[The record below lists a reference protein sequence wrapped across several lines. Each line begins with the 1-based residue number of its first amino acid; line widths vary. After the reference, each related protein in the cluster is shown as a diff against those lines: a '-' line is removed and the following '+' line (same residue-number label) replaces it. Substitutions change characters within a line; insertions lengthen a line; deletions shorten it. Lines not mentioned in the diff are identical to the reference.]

1 MPLRVVFFGNSQS
14 VFSNRHFQALLNTP
28 CRVVGAVDVPP
39 SKRASTNPT
48 LTDFPNFAAIVHQH
62 GLPIFEPASPNLLD
76 FVKAMGDLS
85 PDLFLAV
92 GYTNLLK
99 EPILAIPRMLAA
111 NFHASLL
118 PAYRGKHPVFWALRR
133 GERWAGLTVHAMDLG
148 LDTGDILYQVRVRTR
163 KRDSVATL
171 YDRIIDRSLNLVGR
185 LLEDA
190 EHGTLPRRPQPK
202 SGASYYS
209 SVSEEDFRLDWSRDA
224 EQLRRWIQT
233 SPGQCF
239 LDVAGQRIFFLDAE
253 LAERRDD
260 VSPGLLVQMG
270 RTSCTVAAGKGAL
283 RLRWVRTAQG
293 EEKSLPQMC
302 RELGLEQGSYLE

>member
-1 MPLRVVFFGNSQS
+1 MPLRVIFFGNSQS

-28 CRVVGAVDVPP
+28 CQVVGAVDVPP
-39 SKRASTNPT
+39 SKRVSTNPT
-48 LTDFPNFAAIVHQH
+48 LTDFPSFAAIAHQR
-62 GLPIFEPASPNLLD
+62 GLRVLEPASPNLPD
-76 FVKAMGDLS
+76 FVKAMGDLA

-99 EPILAIPRMLAA
+99 QQILAIPRMLAA

-118 PAYRGKHPVFWALRR
+118 PAYRGKHPVFWALRH
-133 GERWAGLTVHAMDLG
+133 GERWVGLTVHVMDLG

-163 KRDSVATL
+163 KQDSVATL

-185 LLEDA
+185 LVEDA
-190 EHGTLPRRPQPK
+190 ERGTLRRMPQPE

-209 SVSEEDFRLDWSRDA
+209 SVSEEDFRLDWSRGA

-239 LDVAGQRIFFLDAE
+239 ADVAGQRVFFLDAKAME
-253 LAERRDD
+253 GRDD
-260 VSPGLLVQMG
+260 VSPGTLVQMG
-270 RTSCTVAAGKGAL
+270 RTSCTVAAGKDAV
-283 RLRWVRTAQG
+283 RLHWVKTDQG
-293 EEKSLPQMC
+293 EKKSLPQVC
-302 RELGLEQGSYLE
+302 RELGFQQGSRLV